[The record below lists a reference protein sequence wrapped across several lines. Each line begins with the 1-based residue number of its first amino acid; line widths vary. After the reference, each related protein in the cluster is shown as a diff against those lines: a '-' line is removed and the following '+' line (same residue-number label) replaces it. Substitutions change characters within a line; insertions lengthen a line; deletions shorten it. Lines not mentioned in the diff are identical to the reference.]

1 MSYDEEEISED
12 VGFRISDDD
21 MGDDEME
28 PLEEVADFGLDE
40 EDPDKD
46 R

>member
-1 MSYDEEEISED
+1 MSYDDNEELEE
-12 VGFRISDDD
+12 GFRISGAD
-21 MGDDEME
+21 GDE
-28 PLEEVADFGLDE
+28 PLETPDEVTDFGLDE